1 MEERLGKEGYHG
13 RKRGRGKKD
22 SKIGGRERVWQDRER
37 GRRKKDCM
45 IGKDAGKRRIARYDE
60 RKRKRNRKIGRE
72 NENGS
77 MGKEEGTTRG
87 SGRRMIR

>member
-37 GRRKKDCM
+37 ERRKKDSM
-45 IGKDAGKRRIARYDE
+45 IGKD
-60 RKRKRNRKIGRE
+60 
-72 NENGS
+72 
-77 MGKEEGTTRG
+77 
-87 SGRRMIR
+87 